1 MAYILEQTSS
11 VTAEAKGRRFFFLT
25 FRGRLQLNRQEEITF
40 EAVYEPFDGW
50 KILRASD
57 LEAFQKAVP
66 DGYFQAF
73 CLDVLK
79 ESHMDCLVR
88 WHLERKDGKLLISK
102 LRALVSQ
109 SAS

>member
-11 VTAEAKGRRFFFLT
+11 VTAQAKGRRFFFLT
-25 FRGRLQLNRQEEITF
+25 FQGRLQVDRRQEITF
-40 EAVYEPFDGW
+40 EAVYEPFEGW
-50 KILRASD
+50 KIHRASD
-57 LEAFQKAVP
+57 EEAFHRAVP

-88 WHLERKDGKLLISK
+88 WRLEAKDGKLLISK
-102 LRALVSQ
+102 LRGLI
-109 SAS
+109 SA